1 MGTRG
6 DNVSAAAWRGRL
18 FAGTNVSLADALRAA
33 ATRIRWHGAASPP
46 SLLCGR
52 KHDSS
57 HAVTIGKFLNDGHG
71 KKPNPFRDSMNGAST
86 P

>member
-33 ATRIRWHGAASPP
+33 ATRIRRIALHAAIIVVWTETRFLARGNDWEISKRWTRQKNQVR
-46 SLLCGR
+46 S
-52 KHDSS
+52 
-57 HAVTIGKFLNDGHG
+57 VT
-71 KKPNPFRDSMNGAST
+71 R
-86 P
+86 